1 MSTLRYIRNLHNSHY
16 KRLSVW
22 EWGHEGHNAN
32 STHMMLRISAAH
44 NGDYHVM
51 SPSPSYLYILITRW
65 KGAPRYLET
74 KTLSHVDQT
83 NGRQCALKH
92 GSTINILCLRGTFRA
107 TTDLPT
113 QRQEVCYRDKRYV
126 GLSSEEEASV
136 LSREALIF
144 TQRGHNVPVILLSC
158 LVTIGNHTQICTAK
172 RWGERKK
179 KKNYSGIH
187 SKVK

>member
-1 MSTLRYIRNLHNSHY
+1 MSTLWYIRNLHNSYY

-22 EWGHEGHNAN
+22 EWGHKGHNAN
-32 STHMMLRISAAH
+32 STHMMLRISAAQ
-44 NGDYHVM
+44 NGDYHIM

-74 KTLSHVDQT
+74 KTLSLVDRT
-83 NGRQCALKH
+83 NGRQSALKH

-126 GLSSEEEASV
+126 GPSSEEEASE

-144 TQRGHNVPVILLSC
+144 TQCGHNVPVILLSC

-172 RWGERKK
+172 HWGEKR
-179 KKNYSGIH
+179 KNYSGIH